1 MLALL
6 NFHLQ
11 EQDVFFVNFGAEYI
25 FQENLQVELDNLSG
39 STFNKPQ
46 LEYMVCILH
55 GHK

>member
-25 FQENLQVELDNLSG
+25 FQENLQA
-39 STFNKPQ
+39 Q
-46 LEYMVCILH
+46 
-55 GHK
+55 